1 MSISS
6 PLEQFTKQLE
16 LKLTLGQHYQ
26 QPIHVPAPISEFV
39 SDEQDVLD
47 LNLQWTLFQVSA
59 QQAYPCSA
67 QQLARL
73 ADDETPFT
81 PSKRGMNSLI
91 KSIVQLN
98 QYNFQYDK
106 PVWMNYLL
114 HLIRLQKQAIAPHLV
129 LDVLNVAN
137 NDVLLA
143 ATLPERSYKLQDL
156 RQDNRLKVVKILHQT
171 LILQQPIDE
180 EDAKFASLSK
190 GPAERLL
197 QNLALEHA
205 DFIHQNFEALWKRID
220 KEQRKDWIENTPF
233 SFFAP
238 HVAYLTAL
246 HQKKPEQALGQGL
259 HYLFLHDSEHTYTQ
273 KMLQLLENVIEFD
286 AKNRCMIV
294 RMSIELD
301 EQLQQLNIIDYTA
314 NGNERK
320 VIKELDIEENLI
332 KFSQSSKA
340 EDYLYFILKAMPL
353 SYWQQIFPTWESL
366 LKLKYKNQ
374 RNHILDAF
382 CFRCF
387 HEQRAD
393 LATWL
398 YENDQE
404 ELESIRFASN
414 MQYLY
419 PLLSIEKRDH
429 LMVQHLRQA
438 RKRHEPDFL
447 LDVWKRLPLPASEI
461 GVLSKELT
469 ERLLAEIYLQEEQEY
484 AYLLHPLYEWLV
496 VYGYPT
502 EISPLKD
509 LDSSRF
515 DILNSIAKQKVAILN
530 KQ

>member
-26 QPIHVPAPISEFV
+26 QPIQVPAPISEFV
-39 SDEQDVLD
+39 SDENDLLG

-59 QQAYPCSA
+59 QQSYPCSE
-67 QQLARL
+67 QQLATL

-81 PSKRGMNSLI
+81 PSTQGINSLI
-91 KSIVQLN
+91 QSIVQLN
-98 QYNFQYDK
+98 QYNFQYEK
-106 PVWMNYLL
+106 SAWLNYVL
-114 HLIRLQKQAIAPHLV
+114 HLIRLQKHAIAPHLV
-129 LDVLNVAN
+129 LDVLDVAN
-137 NDVLLA
+137 NDLLLA
-143 ATLPERSYKLQDL
+143 ETLPERSYKLQDL
-156 RQDNRLKVVKILHQT
+156 RQDNRLKVAKILRDC
-171 LILQQPIDE
+171 LIQQQSMDE

-190 GPAERLL
+190 GPAERLI
-197 QNLALEHA
+197 QNLSLEHA
-205 DFIHQNFEALWKRID
+205 DFIHTHFEMLWKRLGKD
-220 KEQRKDWIENTPF
+220 QREEWIKKTPF
-233 SFFAP
+233 AFFAP
-238 HVAYLTAL
+238 HVDYLTAL

-259 HYLFLHDSEHTYTQ
+259 HYLFLHNPEHPYTQ
-273 KMLQLLENVIEFD
+273 KMHELLQNVLEFD

-294 RMSIELD
+294 RMSVELD
-301 EQLQQLNIIDYTA
+301 EQLQQLNIINYTA

-320 VIKELDIEENLI
+320 TLKALDVEENLI

-340 EDYLYFILKAMPL
+340 EDYLYFILMVMPL

-393 LATWL
+393 LAEWL
-398 YENDQE
+398 YENYQD
-404 ELESIRFASN
+404 ELESMRFASDL
-414 MQYLY
+414 QYLY
-419 PLLSIEKRDH
+419 PLLAAEKRDH
-429 LMVQHLRQA
+429 LMLQHLRQA

-447 LDVWKRLPLPASEI
+447 LDVWKSLPLPASSI
-461 GVLSKELT
+461 GIFSKDLT

-502 EISPLKD
+502 AISPLKD

-515 DILNSIAKQKVAILN
+515 NILNGIAQQKLALLA
-530 KQ
+530 